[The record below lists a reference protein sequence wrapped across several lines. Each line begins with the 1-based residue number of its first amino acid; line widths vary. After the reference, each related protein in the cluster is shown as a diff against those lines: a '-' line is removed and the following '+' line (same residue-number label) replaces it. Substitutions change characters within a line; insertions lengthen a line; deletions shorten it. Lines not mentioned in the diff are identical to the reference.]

1 MVLHRLIV
9 RVTENFEKLVNN
21 PVPEPSSAMHA
32 VMRVRTTSTDG
43 EGGQGDIVGWYARLL
58 DNVRVRYRRLR
69 NFTKYTFLFER
80 FKEGALTLDKIGL

>member
-32 VMRVRTTSTDG
+32 VIRVRTTGTDI
-43 EGGQGDIVGWYARLL
+43 EGGQSDIVGWYARLL
-58 DNVRVRYRRLR
+58 DNIRVRYRRLR
-69 NFTKYTFLFER
+69 NFTKYYVFF
-80 FKEGALTLDKIGL
+80 GKIKRVH

>member
-21 PVPEPSSAMHA
+21 PVPEPSSTMHA
-32 VMRVRTTSTDG
+32 VIRVRTNSTDG
-43 EGGQGDIVGWYARLL
+43 DGGQSDIVGWYARLL

-69 NFTKYTFLFER
+69 NFTKYSIFFGR
-80 FKEGALTLDKIGL
+80 GKEVALTLDKTGS

>member
-9 RVTENFEKLVNN
+9 RVAENFEKLVNN

-32 VMRVRTTSTDG
+32 VTRVRTTSTDG

-69 NFTKYTFLFER
+69 NFTK
-80 FKEGALTLDKIGL
+80 